1 MLYPTKV
8 IEEAQEKIEEAQEM
22 MEEAHELI
30 QRVENIKIKV
40 KVGFGIFFFVVS
52 IFVNILQFYLLWEH
66 RLPTASY
73 VSFVGVNER
82 GYCVTGQE
90 FLNYNPDSK
99 AAIQNTIKAI
109 ETFQNINRVV
119 LTNKWIISNDMS
131 EPPHIKVVY
140 KDGKKVFKN
149 EF

>member
-1 MLYPTKV
+1 MLYPTEV
-8 IEEAQEKIEEAQEM
+8 IEEAHEKL
-22 MEEAHELI
+22 EEAHELI
-30 QRVENIKIKV
+30 HKVERIKVNV
-40 KVGFGIFFFVVS
+40 KVGFGVFFFVVS
-52 IFVNILQFYLLWEH
+52 IFINILQFYVIHEH
-66 RLPTASY
+66 SLPTASY

-99 AAIQNTIKAI
+99 AAIQNTVKAI
-109 ETFQNINRVV
+109 ETFQNITRVV

>member
-1 MLYPTKV
+1 MLYPTEL
-8 IEEAQEKIEEAQEM
+8 IEEAHEKL
-22 MEEAHELI
+22 EEAHELI
-30 QRVENIKIKV
+30 HKVEKIKVNV
-40 KVGFGIFFFVVS
+40 KVGFGVFFFVVS
-52 IFVNILQFYLLWEH
+52 IFANILQFYVLWESK
-66 RLPTASY
+66 LPTASY
-73 VSFVGVNER
+73 VSFVGVNDR
-82 GYCVTGQE
+82 GNCVTGQE

-119 LTNKWIISNDMS
+119 LVNKWIISNDIS

-140 KDGKKVFKN
+140 RDGRRYFKN